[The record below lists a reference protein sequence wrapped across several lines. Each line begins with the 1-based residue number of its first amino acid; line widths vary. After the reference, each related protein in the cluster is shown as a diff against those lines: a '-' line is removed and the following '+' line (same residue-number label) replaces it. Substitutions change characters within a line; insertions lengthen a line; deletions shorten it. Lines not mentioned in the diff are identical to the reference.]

1 VTGRRL
7 LVAGATAGVTA
18 VALLLGG
25 LRAAGPSGAAAPEAP
40 AAGGRLAAGF
50 AAGDTEALVVR
61 LQDGL
66 RARPMNVRGL
76 DLLGLAYQQRA
87 RETGDPS
94 YYVKSEGVLR
104 RALAL
109 SPRDL
114 DATSG
119 LASLELSRHR
129 FARALALGREALAIS
144 PSTARNHGVVGDALL
159 ELGRYREAF
168 REFDTMVRLKPG
180 VSSYA
185 RIAYAREL
193 LGNLDGARSALLL
206 ARDAAADE
214 PEPYAWTETQLGKL
228 ELGRGRLAAA
238 NGHLH
243 AALRAF
249 PGYVYALDALAQVD
263 VARGRLASATRVE
276 RRAVETIPL
285 PQFVGLYG
293 DLLQATGHERAAR
306 LQYATEDGI
315 RRLLRANGVRTDL
328 ETAQF
333 DVDHGIRLR
342 ETLTLARAAQR
353 ARPSID
359 GDDVLAWALARNGR
373 CGEALRY
380 SKLALRLGTRDAAKL
395 FHRAEIERC
404 LGRNPRPWAHRALA
418 LNPRFSVL
426 WATAL
431 RRLAS

>member
-1 VTGRRL
+1 MIGTRL
-7 LVAGATAGVTA
+7 LVGGAAAVVTA
-18 VALLLGG
+18 VALLFGG
-25 LRAAGPSGAAAPEAP
+25 LSAGDMSRGLSPGHVSSGQ
-40 AAGGRLAAGF
+40 LAAGF
-50 AAGDTEALVVR
+50 AAGDTQSLVLR

-66 RARPMNVRGL
+66 RADPSNVRGL

-87 RETGDPS
+87 RETGDPT
-94 YYVKSEGVLR
+94 YYAKSQGVLD

-109 SPRDL
+109 APRDL

-129 FARALALGREALAIS
+129 FARALRLGRDALAIS
-144 PSTARNHGVVGDALL
+144 PTTARNYGVVGDALL
-159 ELGRYREAF
+159 ELGRYRASFHAF
-168 REFDTMVRLKPG
+168 DKMVKLKPG

-185 RIAYAREL
+185 RVAYAREL
-193 LGNLDGARSALLL
+193 LGHLDGARTALLL

-214 PEPYAWTETQLGKL
+214 REPFAWTETQLGKL
-228 ELGRGRLAAA
+228 ELGRGRFGAAGA
-238 NGHLH
+238 HLH
-243 AALRAF
+243 SALRTF

-263 VARGRLASATRVE
+263 VALGQLRAATALE

-293 DLLQATGHERAAR
+293 DLLHVTGHEGAAR
-306 LQYATEDGI
+306 VQYTTEEAI

-328 ETAQF
+328 ETALF
-333 DVDHGIRLR
+333 DIDHGIRLQPA
-342 ETLTLARAAQR
+342 LVLAKAAQR

-373 CGEALRY
+373 CREALHY
-380 SKLALRLGTRDAAKL
+380 SQRALRLGTKDAAKL
-395 FHRAEIERC
+395 FHRAEIARC
-404 LGRNPRPWAHRALA
+404 LGADPRPWARRAAA
-418 LNPRFSVL
+418 LNPLFSVL
-426 WATAL
+426 WAPTL